1 MMFSRHRQKIAQVNI
16 LAESKEVQARG
27 PGRLQLPPGHREQA
41 PGQGRH
47 PQRVGPLRWRREGQE
62 QCQL

>member
-1 MMFSRHRQKIAQVNI
+1 MMFSRHRNMIAKVNI
-16 LAESKEVQARG
+16 LAESEKVQARG

-47 PQRVGPLRWRREGQE
+47 PQRVGPVQWRREGPE
-62 QCQL
+62 QR